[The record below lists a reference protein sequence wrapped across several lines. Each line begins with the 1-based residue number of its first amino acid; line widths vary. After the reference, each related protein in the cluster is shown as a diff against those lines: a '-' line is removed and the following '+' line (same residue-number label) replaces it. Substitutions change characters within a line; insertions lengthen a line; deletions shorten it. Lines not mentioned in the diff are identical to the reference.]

1 VQRGGFSN
9 SYELLKEFNIHHQE
23 KRFVK
28 RQHEK
33 MGLEQYDDGKHFYG
47 AFLARLMLYLS
58 CSRILMAQTIMT
70 YGHVRRLKVN
80 YLK

>member
-1 VQRGGFSN
+1 MQRGGFSN

-28 RQHEK
+28 RQREK

-58 CSRILMAQTIMT
+58 WLSHFNGPDDHDLRPCEETES
-70 YGHVRRLKVN
+70 
-80 YLK
+80 